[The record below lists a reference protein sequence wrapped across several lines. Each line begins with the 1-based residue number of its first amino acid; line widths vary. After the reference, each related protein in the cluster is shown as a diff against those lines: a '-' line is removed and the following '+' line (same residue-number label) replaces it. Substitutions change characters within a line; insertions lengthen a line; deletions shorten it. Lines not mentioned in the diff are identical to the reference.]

1 MNQDLRRRLAAVEG
15 QGKAGVQQ
23 RVELEALAQ
32 ARLQELSSLQQELRL
47 QQQELSGL
55 RAERRDGG
63 GPERR
68 ARAEVSTAETPLVS
82 TQIALSSNKV
92 I

>member
-1 MNQDLRRRLAAVEG
+1 MNQDLRRRLAALEG

-32 ARLQELSSLQQELRL
+32 ARLQELSLRQQELRAL
-47 QQQELSGL
+47 QEQLSGL
-55 RAERRDGG
+55 EAERRGIG

-68 ARAEVSTAETPLVS
+68 ARAEVSPAQTTLVS
-82 TQIALSSNKV
+82 TQVAVSSNKV
-92 I
+92 T